1 MGVFKIVVCV
11 HPVFTV
17 DHSSTLELDSRN
29 QVREDLLQRSINE
42 CDLLALEEA
51 LRIREKLDQPSR
63 IYAVHY
69 GEESAD
75 EHLRSC
81 LAMGAD
87 EAWRITKRAE
97 GPVDGTLVAGFLAE
111 AIRGIAPDLILCGN
125 YSSEGMSG
133 VVGPSIAHFLGIPF
147 VCGTVELQLAQAQR
161 RILATQRFDRGAR
174 LVWDYPLPAVCAVDF
189 VKNQTM
195 YVPIRRLIGSHL
207 KAVKIVELEE
217 NNNKSAR
224 TLEQRFGDVRAQSLC
239 YPRIRPKKI
248 ASVSTSSNPADRL
261 KAMKSTT
268 TVKADKGE
276 RLRGDPATIARRIV
290 EVLEEKGLV
299 ENRQ

>member
-63 IYAVHY
+63 IFAVHY

-81 LAMGAD
+81 LAMDAD
-87 EAWRITKRAE
+87 EAWRITKRVE
-97 GPVDGTLVAGFLAE
+97 GQVDGTLVAGFLAE

-161 RILATQRFDRGAR
+161 RILATQRFDRGGR

-189 VKNQTM
+189 GINQPR
-195 YVPIRRLIGSHL
+195 YVPIRRLIGSHQ
-207 KAVKIVELEE
+207 KAVKIVELGKQQQIGE
-217 NNNKSAR
+217 NIG
-224 TLEQRFGDVRAQSLC
+224 QRFGDVRAQSLS

-268 TVKADKGE
+268 TVKVDKGE